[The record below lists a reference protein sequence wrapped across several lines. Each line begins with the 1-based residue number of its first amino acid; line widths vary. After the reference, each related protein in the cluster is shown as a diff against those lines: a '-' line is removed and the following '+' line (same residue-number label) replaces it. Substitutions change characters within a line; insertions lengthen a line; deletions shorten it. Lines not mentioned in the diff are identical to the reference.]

1 MKHSTKNNLISSYYD
16 ASSKTLYNKNPY
28 SVRFNVEKTS
38 SNSYIIFTDIVSK
51 GNTHFV
57 SSNSSGELNDKFKI
71 EIKDNNLVKI
81 EENLIE
87 IYTTTN
93 ENELNSF
100 VGSFINSTDS
110 KTTYKQK
117 MIVNSEEDFTI
128 YGTIQF
134 MLPNKS
140 KLEKTGI
147 VIKQYNG
154 ELVIFT
160 DQC

>member
-1 MKHSTKNNLISSYYD
+1 MSG
-16 ASSKTLYNKNPY
+16 
-28 SVRFNVEKTS
+28 RFLWPD
-38 SNSYIIFTDIVSK
+38 F
-51 GNTHFV
+51 
-57 SSNSSGELNDKFKI
+57 
-71 EIKDNNLVKI
+71 KDNNSVKI

-93 ENELNSF
+93 ENEPNSF

-147 VIKQYNG
+147 VIKQHNG